1 VKLPLKNRS
10 VENGAIT
17 IAFEM
22 NFSALSRFFNLSF
35 GRAAIL
41 DSILVLIIL

>member
-10 VENGAIT
+10 VENGGIT

-22 NFSALSRFFNLSF
+22 NFSAMSEFFNLSF